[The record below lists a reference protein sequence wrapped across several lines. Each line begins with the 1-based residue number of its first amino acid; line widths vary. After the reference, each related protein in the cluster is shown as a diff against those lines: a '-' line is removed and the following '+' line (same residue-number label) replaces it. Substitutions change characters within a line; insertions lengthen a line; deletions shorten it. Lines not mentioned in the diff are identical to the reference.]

1 MTAPWALERLFR
13 PFVKNGGLLDPN
25 FEKIISDN
33 MFDQEED
40 TLRSIL
46 SPISGIGVKIVSNS
60 REPT

>member
-1 MTAPWALERLFR
+1 MERLFW

-33 MFDQEED
+33 IFDQEED

-46 SPISGIGVKIVSNS
+46 SPISGLYDH
-60 REPT
+60 